1 MSTNEFGTE
10 VSKGSFFSIVK
21 EAIRGSD
28 RDFTKAPLGT
38 AIFLLA
44 VPMIIE
50 MFAESLFA
58 IVDIFFVAHIGADA
72 VAAVGITESM
82 MFLVYSVA
90 IGVAIGATAT
100 VARRIG
106 EGDPDGAARTATH
119 AMYLGF
125 AASLVMGVLGFV
137 FAPDLL
143 RLMGAEESVVA
154 TGTTFT
160 RIMLGGDTVVLALF
174 LLNAIFRGAGDA
186 AIAMRVLWV
195 ANILNIILGP
205 CFILGLGPFPEL
217 GVTGAAVGTV
227 IGRFCGALYAAYCL
241 FFGNR
246 RITIKAEH
254 WRFNS
259 ELLWKLLKVS
269 APAVVQ
275 FFVQTASWI
284 GLVRVITGF
293 GTAAV
298 AGYQIGI
305 RMVLFALLPSI
316 GLANAAATLV
326 GQNLGAGKPDRAEEA
341 VWKAVRYNVVVQ
353 TTIGLIFVIFAGQIA
368 SVFTTEP
375 EVLTYA
381 TDALR
386 VIAYGFFFYAVG
398 MVLETAFNG
407 AGDTMTPTY
416 ISLGVFWLFEIPLA
430 YFLSYHLGFGAH
442 GAFWSITIAFSVL
455 AVVAAIIFRRGKWKL
470 KMV

>member
-1 MSTNEFGTE
+1 MSTNVNGTE
-10 VSKGSFFSIVK
+10 VSKRSLFSVIR
-21 EAIRGSD
+21 EAISGSD
-28 RDFTKAPLGT
+28 RDFTTAPLGT

-44 VPMIIE
+44 VPMIVE

-72 VAAVGITESM
+72 VAVVGITESM

-90 IGVAIGATAT
+90 IGIAVGATAT
-100 VARRIG
+100 VARRFG
-106 EGDPDGAARTATH
+106 EGDLDGAARTATH
-119 AMYLGF
+119 AMYLGLAASTVLGVIGLIF
-125 AASLVMGVLGFV
+125 AADF
-137 FAPDLL
+137 L

-160 RIMLGGDTVVLALF
+160 QIMLGGDMVVLALF

-186 AIAMRVLWV
+186 AIAMRVLWL

-241 FFGNR
+241 FFGDR
-246 RITIKAEH
+246 RIKIRAEH
-254 WRFNS
+254 WRVDRS
-259 ELLWKLLKVS
+259 LLWRLVKVS
-269 APAVVQ
+269 APAVLQ

-284 GLVRVITGF
+284 GLVRVVTGF
-293 GTAAV
+293 GTTAV

-305 RMVLFALLPSI
+305 RMVMFALLPSI

-341 VWKAVRYNVVVQ
+341 VWKAVFYNVIVQ
-353 TTIGLIFVIFAGQIA
+353 TAIGIIFVIFAGSIA

-375 EVLTYA
+375 EVHAYA

-416 ISLGVFWLFEIPLA
+416 IALGVFWLFEIPLA
-430 YFLSYHLGFGAH
+430 YFLAYYLELGAH
-442 GAFWSITIAFSVL
+442 GAFWAITIAFSVL
-455 AVVAAIIFRRGKWKL
+455 AVVSAAIFKRGKWKL
-470 KMV
+470 KVV